1 MLVVALIAGPLLTG
15 CGGPPQVTSIS
26 PVRGDGNVHTDSPI
40 RIEFSAPM
48 DRDSVA
54 SRLHVVPVK
63 RTFPPGNPPQT
74 IGPSVKG
81 KVRWENGDRTL
92 YFDHD
97 TFSTLTY
104 YQVILEG
111 GYRDAAGNV
120 NSLRHSWQFITE
132 EPLKLAGSYPNQGDT
147 RIEPS
152 GYLQLAFTRAIDVS
166 SIPSSVSISP
176 QVGFDVRGD
185 ESDPARVTIAPRSL
199 LTPNTTYTMTVQPGV
214 RDTHGN
220 PLPVGTVITFRTGPL
235 RPLEHWVTIAGGRQA
250 GASDGIWLVNGNAFP
265 RQLLP
270 MQLTSYTWSPDGS
283 RILVRQPDG
292 AWAVAPLNG
301 DPSALPL
308 QADWADFLAGPNQYA
323 FLQAGVLQELTLGGP
338 PVVIAS
344 GVEEAAVAPGG
355 RQIAFVVQT
364 ANGSE
369 IDVADVGL
377 RTRSRLQTERDRID
391 QLAWSPDGQSLA
403 YRTSRPS
410 DPSQSAIRVRSLS
423 GNAGTSTLA
432 TGQVASPQWQ
442 ADSRHV
448 FFTALVS
455 GPQTQSPPVLP
466 TPTQGALP
474 STSPTVTTPSP
485 SSPIRAAAAT
495 QTNRIFR
502 RGVGEATNQPLSA
515 ANGLPAGAGISVE
528 SFSVSADG
536 RQIALLADYGGKVT
550 VWLMNSDGTGLIQL
564 ATADSQIFPYTPNRV
579 GWTPQ

>member
-1 MLVVALIAGPLLTG
+1 M
-15 CGGPPQVTSIS
+15 TSIS
-26 PVRGDGNVHTDSPI
+26 PVRGDGDVHTDRAI

-48 DRDSVA
+48 DRESVA

-74 IGPSVKG
+74 IGSEVKG
-81 KVRWENGDRTL
+81 KVRWENDDRTL

-104 YQVILEG
+104 YQVILDG
-111 GYRDAAGNV
+111 GYRDAAGSV

-147 RIEPS
+147 RVEPPS
-152 GYLQLAFTRAIDVS
+152 YLQLAFTRAIDVS
-166 SIPSSVSISP
+166 SVPGSVSISP
-176 QVGFDVRGD
+176 QIGFDVRGD
-185 ESDPARVTIAPRSL
+185 DADPARVTIAPHSL
-199 LTPNTTYTMTVQPGV
+199 LTPNTTYTMTVQPGLK
-214 RDTHGN
+214 DTHGN
-220 PLPVGTVITFRTGPL
+220 SLPVGTVITFRTGPL

-250 GASDGIWLVNGNAFP
+250 GTSEGVWLVNGNAFP

-270 MQLTSYTWSPDGS
+270 MQLTSYTWSADGS
-283 RILVRQPDG
+283 RLLVRQPDG
-292 AWAVAPLNG
+292 AWAIWPLNG
-301 DPSALPL
+301 NPSALPI
-308 QADWADFLAGPNQYA
+308 QAEWADFLAGPNQYA
-323 FLQAGVLQELTLGGP
+323 YLQAGVLGEWTVGGAP
-338 PVVIAS
+338 AVIAS

-355 RQIAFVVQT
+355 RQVAFVVPT
-364 ANGSE
+364 GNGWE
-369 IDVADVGL
+369 IDVEDVGL
-377 RTRSRLQTERDRID
+377 RTRSRLQTERDRVD

-455 GPQTQSPPVLP
+455 GPQTQAPPVLP
-466 TPTQGALP
+466 TATQGGTLP
-474 STSPTVTTPSP
+474 SASPTVATPTPSNP
-485 SSPIRAAAAT
+485 ARAAAAT
-495 QTNRIFR
+495 QTTRIFR
-502 RGVGEATNQPLSA
+502 RGVGEATSQPLSA
-515 ANGLPAGAGISVE
+515 ANGLPLGAGISVE

-536 RQIALLADYGGKVT
+536 RQIAFLADYGNKVT
-550 VWLMNSDGTGLIQL
+550 AWLMNSDGTGLTNL
-564 ATADSQIFPYTPNRV
+564 ASANSQIFPYVPNRV